1 MFRKLLATPDTL
13 SLLLVWLPVAGL
25 VAGMAFGLER
35 AMLVSV
41 AALCA
46 AAAMWVLIRALVLRR
61 AEALGG
67 LDQVVREAWIRLSG
81 REDPDAGDKE
91 EDDAISRS
99 ATSLARLGASTRR
112 RIDELARD
120 RDNLQ
125 AVLNASQSPIT
136 VTNSAGVVIL
146 ANRAAEVFFE
156 RPAAQLVGRPI
167 EELFTQAELIGQ
179 HAAAQKG
186 QVRVGQVRLPRADGI
201 RVFQVHTAPVTLAF
215 GVVSEQGGLRAP
227 ETGVFISLRDVT
239 ELATAVQLKTDFVAN
254 ASHELRTPLSSIRAA
269 VETLADGAWDD
280 APMRTRLAQMIAT
293 NVDRL
298 EDIVRDLLD
307 LSRLESPDVQPQV
320 GEVRVAEIGGA
331 LQEIFEGVCTER
343 RLRLEFEAAP
353 GLERLHTDG
362 KLLLL
367 ILKNLVDNATKFAY
381 EGTAVRVS
389 GEIVAI
395 EAGRRGRDG
404 VRFVVS
410 DRGVGIPIGL
420 QSRVFERFYQ
430 VDPART
436 GSAQRRGTGLG
447 LAIVKHAVK
456 VLGGTIG
463 VESVWKQGTT
473 ITVELPGCVA
483 NADTPPTPGV
493 VGTRSTLA

>member
-1 MFRKLLATPDTL
+1 MVRKLLATPDTL

-25 VAGMAFGLER
+25 VIGLALGLER
-35 AMLVSV
+35 ALLVSV
-41 AALCA
+41 SALCA
-46 AAAMWVLIRALVLRR
+46 AAAMWVLVRSLVLRR
-61 AEALGG
+61 AEQLGG
-67 LDQVVREAWIRLSG
+67 LDQIVRDSWTSLSG
-81 REDPDAGDKE
+81 RDDPGGSE
-91 EDDAISRS
+91 EEEGDAISRS
-99 ATSLARLGASTRR
+99 AGSLARLGAATRR
-112 RIDELARD
+112 RIEELSRD

-125 AVLNASQSPIT
+125 AILNASQSPIT
-136 VTNSAGVVIL
+136 VTNSSGVVIL

-156 RPAAQLVGRPI
+156 RPSAALVGRPI

-179 HAAAQKG
+179 HAAALKG
-186 QVRVGQVRLPRADGI
+186 QVRVGQIRLPRADGI

-215 GVVSEQGGLRAP
+215 GLSAEPAGLRAP

-269 VETLADGAWDD
+269 VETLADGAWED
-280 APMRTRLAQMIAT
+280 APMRSRLTQMIAT

-307 LSRLESPDVQPQV
+307 LSRLENPDVQPQI
-320 GEVRVAEIGGA
+320 GDVRIAEIGGA

-343 RLRLEFEAAP
+343 RLRLEFVSEA
-353 GLERLHTDG
+353 GLERLQTDG

-381 EGTAVRVS
+381 EGTSVRVTI
-389 GEIVAI
+389 ERVPL

-404 VRFVVS
+404 ARFVVA

-456 VLGGTIG
+456 VLGGSIG

-473 ITVELPGCVA
+473 ITVELPGCVSDA
-483 NADTPPTPGV
+483 GPVPGRASDPDV
-493 VGTRSTLA
+493 LA